1 MSTATRLRVR
11 PRGLTD
17 PSTISGLRVWL
28 RAADLALADDTAV
41 ATWTD
46 AASALAFIQITGAKQ
61 PLYKTA
67 AFNGLPSVRFDGTD
81 DTLAVASAL
90 LQTTARTVIMACRSG
105 LADITAGAAIL
116 SWNGATGYA
125 GAGADERM
133 RTVYVD
139 GAAATVTAG
148 ASAGTQFADVNQ
160 RLVLT
165 YLTSVSGSNVTTLQ
179 RKNGANRRNTVSA
192 TGASVPTSPTIRL
205 SGTST
210 TPTSPFNGDVAELLA
225 WDRALTLAEY
235 LSVER
240 YLGAKYGVTVS

>member
-1 MSTATRLRVR
+1 MTTATRLR
-11 PRGLTD
+11 PRRSGIAN
-17 PSTISGLRVWL
+17 PSTIASLKVWL
-28 RAADLALADDTAV
+28 RAADLALADDAAV
-41 ATWTD
+41 ASWTD
-46 AASALAFIQITGAKQ
+46 AASALAFTQATGAKQ
-61 PLYKTA
+61 PIYKAT
-67 AFNGLPSVRFDGTD
+67 AFNGGPCVRFDGTD
-81 DTLAVASAL
+81 DTLAVTSSL
-90 LQTTARTVIMACRSG
+90 LQTTARTVIIVCRSG
-105 LADITAGAAIL
+105 LADIAAGAAIL
-116 SWNGATGYA
+116 AWNGTTGYA

-139 GAAATVTAG
+139 GAAITVTAG

-165 YLTSVSGSNVTTLQ
+165 YLTSVSGSDVTTLQ

-192 TGASVPTSPTIRL
+192 AGAAVPTSPTIRL

-225 WDRALTLAEY
+225 WDRALTPAEY